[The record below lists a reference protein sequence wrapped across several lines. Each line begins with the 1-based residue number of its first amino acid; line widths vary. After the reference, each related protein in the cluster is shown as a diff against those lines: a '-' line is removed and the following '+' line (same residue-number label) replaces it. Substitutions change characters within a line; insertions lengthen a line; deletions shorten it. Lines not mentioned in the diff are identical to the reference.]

1 MLSPEIYILYGFLAF
16 ICLILLAVL
25 GMVWR
30 LARAIGELQGDVN
43 GLKREIAA
51 LDSKIDKLSTDLNA
65 KIDRVATELNAK
77 IDRVEGNLRTEFNAK
92 IDRVATELNAKID
105 GVATEL
111 NAKIDRVESN
121 LRTEFNVLREQF
133 VELARDVSEVK
144 GMLRALY
151 DRIDLVMRHRHLPT
165 GEVILTPEEL
175 PAD

>member
-1 MLSPEIYILYGFLAF
+1 MLTPEIYILYGFLAF

-51 LDSKIDKLSTDLNA
+51 LDAKIDKVYTDLNA
-65 KIDRVATELNAK
+65 KIDKVSSDLSAETAKVSSDLNAK
-77 IDRVEGNLRTEFNAK
+77 IDRIERDLRTEFNA
-92 IDRVATELNAKID
+92 
-105 GVATEL
+105 
-111 NAKIDRVESN
+111 
-121 LRTEFNVLREQF
+121 LREQF
-133 VELARDVSEVK
+133 VGLARDVSEIK